1 MIFPGHSS
9 DKAYFFIFHPMSY
22 LEKRIRS
29 FGYAFK
35 GIAILIKTQPNA
47 QIHAVATVLVVGS
60 GFLLEVSRNDWLALI
75 LAIGMVWVAE
85 AVNTAIEF
93 LTDLA
98 SPDHHPLAGKAKDV
112 AAGAV
117 LIAAITAIV
126 IAVIVF
132 VPYFAQAIQNA

>member
-1 MIFPGHSS
+1 MG
-9 DKAYFFIFHPMSY
+9 Y
-22 LEKRIRS
+22 LKQRVKS

-35 GIAILIKTQPNA
+35 GIGTLIATQPHA
-47 QIHAVATVLVVGS
+47 RIHAMATVIVVGS
-60 GFLLEVSRNDWLALI
+60 GFLLEVSRTDWLALVF
-75 LAIGMVWVAE
+75 AIAMVWVAE

-98 SPDHHPLAGKAKDV
+98 SPDFHPLAGKAKDV

-117 LIAAITAIV
+117 LLAAIAAIA

-132 VPYFAQAIQNA
+132 APYIDQAIQNH

>member
-1 MIFPGHSS
+1 MG
-9 DKAYFFIFHPMSY
+9 Y
-22 LEKRIRS
+22 LKQRVKS

-35 GIAILIKTQPNA
+35 GIGTLVRTQPHA
-47 QIHAVATVLVVGS
+47 RIHAMATVVVVGC
-60 GFLLEVSRNDWLALI
+60 GFLFEVTRIDWLALV
-75 LAIGMVWVAE
+75 LAIALVWVAE

-98 SPDHHPLAGKAKDV
+98 SPEYHPLAGKAKDV

-117 LIAAITAIV
+117 LLAAIAAIA

-132 VPYFAQAIQNA
+132 APYIDQAIQNH

>member
-1 MIFPGHSS
+1 MG
-9 DKAYFFIFHPMSY
+9 Y
-22 LEKRIRS
+22 LEKRVRS

-35 GIAILIKTQPNA
+35 GIATLIKTQPNA
-47 QIHAVATVLVVGS
+47 QIHAVATVLVIGG
-60 GFLLEVSRNDWLALI
+60 GFLLEVNRNDWLALTI
-75 LAIGMVWVAE
+75 AIGMVWVAE

-117 LIAAITAIV
+117 LLAAIAAIV
-126 IAVIVF
+126 IAAIVF

>member
-1 MIFPGHSS
+1 
-9 DKAYFFIFHPMSY
+9 MSY
-22 LEKRIRS
+22 LQKRVKS

-35 GIAILIKTQPNA
+35 GIATLVKTQPHA
-47 QIHAVATVLVVGS
+47 RIHLLATVVVVGS
-60 GFLLEVSRNDWLALI
+60 GFLLEISRTDWLALV

-85 AVNTAIEF
+85 AVNTAVEF

-98 SPDHHPLAGKAKDV
+98 SPEYHPLAGKAKDV

-117 LIAAITAIV
+117 LLAAFAAIA

-132 VPYFAQAIQNA
+132 TPYIVQATGFS